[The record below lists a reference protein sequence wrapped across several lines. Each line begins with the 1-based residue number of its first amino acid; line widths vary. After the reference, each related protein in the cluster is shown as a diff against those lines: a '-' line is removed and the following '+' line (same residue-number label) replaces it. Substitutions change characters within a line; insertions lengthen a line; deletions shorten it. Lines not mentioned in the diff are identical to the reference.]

1 MGARAR
7 GMLGRMS
14 ERDSLKQHDGPRHDG
29 PDRSSPYPVSR
40 LAPVISLVDVAR
52 EIQAADAIL
61 SVKMTAEL
69 AIIADQIRA
78 LQDRARAALE
88 EAEESARLHR
98 AVCSFK
104 KRPGHVY
111 HLYRRASGALYFSM
125 LSPAEWGGRCP
136 DAFEA
141 SYRLEIDM
149 TFKKV

>member
-1 MGARAR
+1 
-7 GMLGRMS
+7 MLGRMS
-14 ERDSLKQHDGPRHDG
+14 ETDSLKPHEGPKHEG

-52 EIQAADAIL
+52 EIQAADAVL

-78 LQDRARAALE
+78 LQERARRALA

-98 AVCSFK
+98 ATCGFK

-111 HLYRRASGALYFSM
+111 HLYRRSSGALYFSM

-149 TFKKV
+149 TFKKLE